1 LTPVLRGLT
10 QSHAKTDPYAEDGR
24 LRGRTYAIPF
34 DAVWSAAL
42 AIAEGG
48 MRGWTVTAS
57 NDEAGTIDIEA
68 QTMVLKVK
76 DDITVMVGLDENA
89 QTRVDIH
96 AQARNAKPDL
106 GRNPRKIGA
115 FFKELDRALDPAPG
129 LILDPTTPPEWS
141 DTE

>member
-1 LTPVLRGLT
+1 MTPVLRGLT
-10 QSHAKTDPYAEDGR
+10 QSHAETDPSAEDGR

-68 QTMVLKVK
+68 QTMVLKV
-76 DDITVMVGLDENA
+76 IVGLDENA
-89 QTRVDIH
+89 QPRVDIR
-96 AQARNAKPDL
+96 AQARSAKPDL

-115 FFKELDRALDPAPG
+115 FMKRLDRALDPAPG